1 MYISNLG
8 VWNMCT
14 LDRIMQLLKEQK
26 KTQKQLCD
34 YIGISK
40 NIFTDWKSGRINSYT
55 KYVPQI
61 AEFLG
66 VSSDYL
72 LGIENEKQSIKEEDV
87 KVALFGGDGEVTDE
101 MWNEVKTFVAFVKE
115 KNKKN
120 NDND

>member
-1 MYISNLG
+1 METLNKIIEIMKQKNLKQKDLTDFLG
-8 VWNMCT
+8 VG
-14 LDRIMQLLKEQK
+14 K
-26 KTQKQLCD
+26 
-34 YIGISK
+34 GA
-40 NIFTDWKSGRINSYT
+40 FTEWKSGKTNSYL
-55 KYVPQI
+55 KYIPQI

-72 LGIENEKQSIKEEDV
+72 LGIENEKQTIKEEDV

-120 NDND
+120 NDNA

>member
-1 MYISNLG
+1 MDALSKISELLREKQISQKELMDYLG
-8 VWNMCT
+8 
-14 LDRIMQLLKEQK
+14 LKK
-26 KTQKQLCD
+26 
-34 YIGISK
+34 GV
-40 NIFTDWKSGRINSYT
+40 FTSWKSGLTTSYT
-55 KYVPQI
+55 KYIPQI

-72 LGIENEKQSIKEEDV
+72 LGIENEKQPMKEEDV

-120 NDND
+120 NDNA

>member
-1 MYISNLG
+1 
-8 VWNMCT
+8 MCT

>member
-1 MYISNLG
+1 METLNKIMEIMKEKNLKQKDLTDFLNLG
-8 VWNMCT
+8 KGT
-14 LDRIMQLLKEQK
+14 
-26 KTQKQLCD
+26 
-34 YIGISK
+34 
-40 NIFTDWKSGRINSYT
+40 FTVWKSGKTNSYLRYIP
-55 KYVPQI
+55 KI

-72 LGIENEKQSIKEEDV
+72 LGIESEKQSINDDDV

-101 MWNEVKTFVAFVKE
+101 MWNEVKTFVAFIKE

>member
-1 MYISNLG
+1 MDTLSKISELLREKKISQKELMDHLG
-8 VWNMCT
+8 
-14 LDRIMQLLKEQK
+14 LKK
-26 KTQKQLCD
+26 
-34 YIGISK
+34 GV
-40 NIFTDWKSGRINSYT
+40 FTSWKSGLTTSYT
-55 KYVPQI
+55 KYIPQI